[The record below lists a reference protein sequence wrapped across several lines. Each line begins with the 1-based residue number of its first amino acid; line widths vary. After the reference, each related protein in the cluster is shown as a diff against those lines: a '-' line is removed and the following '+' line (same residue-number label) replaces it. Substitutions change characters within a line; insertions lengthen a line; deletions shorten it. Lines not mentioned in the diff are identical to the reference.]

1 MMNHFKDRVAVV
13 TGAASGIGLATATCL
28 AAEGMNVVLADIQ
41 EDALEAA
48 VSTLQKS
55 GYEVHGVITDVSKP
69 EQIQA
74 LADETVAHYGKVN
87 VVHNNAGVVRAGSLE
102 ELSLEDWYWVMN
114 VDLWSVIHGV
124 RIFLPLVKAS
134 GEGHIVN
141 TASSAGLQATPNIG
155 PYNVAKFGVI
165 ALTETLK
172 LELNE
177 AQSPIGASVLCPGA
191 VATRICESDRN
202 REATGIGAGKRS
214 DTESS
219 FKKAAGVIVDAG
231 LPPTQV
237 AELVVAAIRSGAFW
251 ILPHRQWID
260 VMRERVGGMESGGL
274 VTGFGG

>member
-1 MMNHFKDRVAVV
+1 MNHFKDRVAVV

-214 DTESS
+214 DAESS

-260 VMRERVGGMESGGL
+260 VMRERVGGMESGEL

>member
-1 MMNHFKDRVAVV
+1 MNQFKDRVAVV

-28 AAEGMNVVLADIQ
+28 ATEGMNVVLADIQ
-41 EDALEAA
+41 EDALETA
-48 VSTLQKS
+48 VSKLKKS
-55 GYEVHGVITDVSKP
+55 GHEVCGVLTDVSKP
-69 EQIQA
+69 DQIQA
-74 LADETVAHYGKVN
+74 LADETVARYGKVN
-87 VVHNNAGVVRAGSLE
+87 IVHNNAGVVRAGSLE
-102 ELSLEDWYWVMN
+102 ELSLEDWDWVMN

-124 RIFLPLVKAS
+124 RVFLPLVKAS
-134 GEGHIVN
+134 GEGHIIN

-172 LELNE
+172 LELE
-177 AQSPIGASVLCPGA
+177 EVGSPIGASVLCPGA

-202 REATGIGAGKRS
+202 REATGVGAGINS
-214 DTESS
+214 DTENS
-219 FKKAAGVIVDAG
+219 FKAAAGLIVDAG
-231 LPPTQV
+231 LAPAQV

-260 VMRERVGGMESGGL
+260 VMQERVNGMESGGL

>member
-1 MMNHFKDRVAVV
+1 MDHFKDRVAVV

-214 DTESS
+214 DAESS